1 MVDPYNSIP
10 STPSVQSD
18 KDSASAEDAKS
29 AERRA
34 DVARA
39 FRGTLSGT
47 NAASSGTLG
56 GAASTASP
64 RQGASAAK
72 SPLGGRGEQT
82 FLSPALMKLQQ
93 QGYPIPTGVPEK
105 KVMPQYERGGGGGGG
120 GADSGGSLGGEGG
133 RGESKEIR
141 SRSSQDGEV
150 KRSNDAAM
158 DPTRQVSAASNAAQA
173 HGRRQGKSGQGD
185 AGAGGNSSDGS
196 TPDPRLLA
204 GAAPMQAAQQFQAT
218 MGPQAAGRPMP
229 PPELVQQL
237 VEFAHVHTTAD
248 GVIEFNL
255 GLVRD
260 ALGGLRIQ
268 LSAYGNRRVGL
279 TIKGR
284 KGQKGIG
291 EQEVAGLID
300 ALRERNVEVV
310 DVVVE

>member
-10 STPSVQSD
+10 SSQSVQSD

-39 FRGTLSGT
+39 FRGTLTGT
-47 NAASSGTLG
+47 NAASTAGLG
-56 GAASTASP
+56 SSAGAP
-64 RQGASAAK
+64 RQNTSSK
-72 SPLGGRGEQT
+72 SPLGRGSEQT
-82 FLSPALMKLQQ
+82 FLSPAMMKLQQ
-93 QGYPIPTGVPEK
+93 QGYPIPTGIPEK
-105 KVMPQYERGGGGGGG
+105 KVTPQYERGGGGGGSG
-120 GADSGGSLGGEGG
+120 GAGDSGDGS
-133 RGESKEIR
+133 RGESGR
-141 SRSSQDGEV
+141 SRSSADANV
-150 KRSNDAAM
+150 KRSTDVTA
-158 DPTRQVSAASNAAQA
+158 DPTRQVSAAANAAQA
-173 HGRRQGKSGQGD
+173 QGRRQGKSGQGD
-185 AGAGGNSSDGS
+185 AGSSGNSSDGS

-204 GAAPMQAAQQFQAT
+204 GGAQMQAPQQFQAA
-218 MGPQAAGRPMP
+218 MGPQAAARPMP

-237 VEFAHVHTTAD
+237 VEYAHVHTTAD

-255 GLVRD
+255 GLARE

>member
-1 MVDPYNSIP
+1 MVDPYNAIP
-10 STPSVQSD
+10 SSPSVQSE

-34 DVARA
+34 EIARA
-39 FRGTLSGT
+39 FRGALTGT
-47 NAASSGTLG
+47 NTASG
-56 GAASTASP
+56 GALGAGSASSP
-64 RQGASAAK
+64 RQGASSGK
-72 SPLGGRGEQT
+72 SLPGRGSEQT
-82 FLSPALMKLQQ
+82 FLSPAMMKLQQ
-93 QGYPIPTGVPEK
+93 QGYPLPTGVPEK
-105 KVMPQYERGGGGGGG
+105 RVTPQYERGGGSGGGG
-120 GADSGGSLGGEGG
+120 DSGGLGGDGH
-133 RGESKEIR
+133 RGDSKEIH
-141 SRSSQDGEV
+141 SRSSQGGEA
-150 KRSNDAAM
+150 KQSSGATAA
-158 DPTRQVSAASNAAQA
+158 DPTRQVSASSNAAQA
-173 HGRRQGKSGQGD
+173 HGRRQGKTGQGD
-185 AGAGGNSSDGS
+185 AGSSGNSSDGS
-196 TPDPRLLA
+196 GPDPRLLA
-204 GAAPMQAAQQFQAT
+204 GMAPMQAAQQFQAA
-218 MGPQAAGRPMP
+218 MGPQAAARPMP

-237 VEFAHVHTTAD
+237 VEYAHVHTTTD